1 MPHVTRHNARA
12 IRSLA
17 ESTATLAEAVPRAA
31 IEAACAR
38 GYFRPLEEEA
48 LLTWFARLL
57 SLRDALWTVIAEV
70 VEAGGGR
77 RRVLLQRLDDG
88 EQRRL
93 FLVGYAA
100 ACLLVRLDRLLV
112 EEVAAHRL
120 TQRKLN
126 EGSLRLR
133 IPRKQYT
140 AVFESM
146 ALPRNAILMKS
157 AMAVADKERAALRAL
172 ARDPEIAPIAD
183 RLPWLEEALD
193 PSKARYASLLLAY
206 RDHAL
211 RRRGASANQQAAFG
225 LLESSGRLVAEL
237 RDHWGAKRVTDEV
250 RDALRVLLEPGDVL
264 VTRHDVAMS
273 NLFFPGAWPHAALYV
288 GSPRDRRRLGITVD
302 AEVARHWRDDRN
314 VLEAL
319 KDGVRFRPLAETLAV
334 DAVALL
340 RPRLDASEIARAI
353 ERVAPHQGKMYNFD
367 FDFFRSDRLV
377 CTEVVYRAYDD
388 VMAIPL
394 NERAGRPT
402 LSAEDLVRITLAG
415 DRFDA
420 VAVFGAA
427 GCEDRLVVG
436 DAAHEAL
443 AASLDA
449 DPSSDS

>member
-1 MPHVTRHNARA
+1 MPPRALLGQALSSARA

-57 SLRDALWTVIAEV
+57 SMRDALWTVIAEV

-112 EEVAAHRL
+112 EDVAAHRL

-126 EGSLRLR
+126 EGSVRLR

-146 ALPRNAILMKS
+146 ALPRNAIL
-157 AMAVADKERAALRAL
+157 
-172 ARDPEIAPIAD
+172 
-183 RLPWLEEALD
+183 LPG
-193 PSKARYASLLLAY
+193 Y

-237 RDHWGAKRVTDEV
+237 RDHWGAKRVTGEV
-250 RDALRVLLEPGDVL
+250 RDALDARRSRPRTWFGSRSPAIASTPWPSSARPVARTGSWW
-264 VTRHDVAMS
+264 VTRRTRRWLQAWRSILHQIASGASRGQLLREAVRRTSRRHDCAVRRLLLCSSAAGS
-273 NLFFPGAWPHAALYV
+273 RSQSSIPGG
-288 GSPRDRRRLGITVD
+288 GSPAEWPPTPILPHLKKRAPWSRACRIYRD
-302 AEVARHWRDDRN
+302 
-314 VLEAL
+314 
-319 KDGVRFRPLAETLAV
+319 
-334 DAVALL
+334 
-340 RPRLDASEIARAI
+340 
-353 ERVAPHQGKMYNFD
+353 
-367 FDFFRSDRLV
+367 
-377 CTEVVYRAYDD
+377 C
-388 VMAIPL
+388 
-394 NERAGRPT
+394 
-402 LSAEDLVRITLAG
+402 
-415 DRFDA
+415 
-420 VAVFGAA
+420 
-427 GCEDRLVVG
+427 
-436 DAAHEAL
+436 
-443 AASLDA
+443 
-449 DPSSDS
+449 